1 MTPLTITIPLSTPI
15 SYLIF
20 SRTFLPF
27 QPLLCFPL
35 CREENCNIDLIHR
48 HDVVK
53 VIPGARVP
61 VDGVVLDGQSVVDES
76 MITGESVPV
85 MKTAGEPVTAGTINQ
100 NGRLLVKATQV
111 GGDTMLSQ
119 IVKLVE
125 EAQNSKVQ

>member
-1 MTPLTITIPLSTPI
+1 M
-15 SYLIF
+15 
-20 SRTFLPF
+20 
-27 QPLLCFPL
+27 
-35 CREENCNIDLIHR
+35 
-48 HDVVK
+48 K

-85 MKTAGEPVTAGTINQ
+85 MKTPGEPVTAGTINQ